1 MTMIQQVT
9 QSFARRLVVEKA
21 YQVLARFDEFGAVVA
36 SGEQKAFL
44 DSVDV
49 AELPELQGLLDIFDL
64 VLVKGDGIGFMIV
77 ALVKQGRL
85 KISQR
90 EALIEQ
96 AKACLKYTGKIN
108 HTKMPVQL
116 HVIEF
121 AEHEDP
127 NKELL
132 RRLTKRFPG
141 RTKVSLRTWSA
152 NIRDRT
158 IWTPHPLAALGFK
171 GVFARALRNW
181 DQTDEE
187 MALEALKAGFR
198 FSTLLVGTI
207 AGLIFNFGSIWLFGN
222 MGFVDGKLFGA
233 IHLLGGILAV
243 MLSIMLRAIRRKST
257 PQALL
262 TAAAYIVCQYGTLLA
277 LGTPFS
283 VGMCVNAAVL
293 LLFSWQLG
301 IISENA

>member
-96 AKACLKYTGKIN
+96 AKACLKYTGK
-108 HTKMPVQL
+108 KAGGPRKGK
-116 HVIEF
+116 E
-121 AEHEDP
+121 AEYSEDIA
-127 NKELL
+127 
-132 RRLTKRFPG
+132 RM
-141 RTKVSLRTWSA
+141 
-152 NIRDRT
+152 
-158 IWTPHPLAALGFK
+158 
-171 GVFARALRNW
+171 RALKGE
-181 DQTDEE
+181 D
-187 MALEALKAGFR
+187 
-198 FSTLLVGTI
+198 
-207 AGLIFNFGSIWLFGN
+207 
-222 MGFVDGKLFGA
+222 
-233 IHLLGGILAV
+233 
-243 MLSIMLRAIRRKST
+243 
-257 PQALL
+257 
-262 TAAAYIVCQYGTLLA
+262 
-277 LGTPFS
+277 
-283 VGMCVNAAVL
+283 
-293 LLFSWQLG
+293 
-301 IISENA
+301 